1 MIYNKV
7 GDNMNKCFKIIFSIS
22 LLVISTSLLN
32 AQTKTIDVKKLSP
45 RTVISVVKRVEQ
57 EYYFVTNNQP
67 MEITVTG
74 PEWIRVYTR
83 LLWHSNMESSQTY
96 KILLKE
102 QDQEKLLSFTSEL
115 SSSARGADKQSFSKW
130 RSFYLEVPQGK
141 TDYKFTL
148 LEAKSDTVAIRFSF
162 EKPTDY
168 KKIAPATKFREFE
181 FVDKERA
188 TNYYEITAK
197 TPVKVKIQ
205 GPATLRATC
214 RLNYDYTL
222 EGKQSYTVAASVSG
236 KEWQAKTFRTGK
248 SETGLYKNANDLIP
262 STAGNMYL
270 DVPPGTYVIDF
281 TLKGGLGKSAAV
293 TFASKPK
300 DVYE

>member
-1 MIYNKV
+1 
-7 GDNMNKCFKIIFSIS
+7 MNKHFQTIIKSIS
-22 LLVISTSLLN
+22 LLIIGTSLLN
-32 AQTKTIDVKKLSP
+32 AQTKTVEVKKLSP
-45 RTVISVVKRVEQ
+45 RTIISVVKRIEQ
-57 EYYFVTNNQP
+57 EYYFVTRNHP
-67 MEITVTG
+67 MEMTVTG

-83 LLWHSNMESSQTY
+83 LLWHPNMASSQTY

-115 SSSARGADKQSFSKW
+115 SSSARGSDKQSFSKW
-130 RSFYLEVPQGK
+130 RSFYLEVPQGR

-148 LEAKSDTVAIRFSF
+148 LEAKSDTVALRFSF

-168 KKIAPATKFREFE
+168 KRIAPETKFRELQ
-181 FVDKERA
+181 FVDKERL
-188 TNYYEITAK
+188 TNYYEISAK
-197 TPVKVKIQ
+197 TPVKVKVQ

-222 EGKQSYTVAASVSG
+222 EGRQSYTVAASVAG
-236 KEWQAKTFRTGK
+236 KEWQSKTFRTNK
-248 SETGLYKNANDLIP
+248 SETGLYKNAADLIP
-262 STAGNMYL
+262 SSANNMYL
-270 DVPPGTYVIDF
+270 EIPPGTYLVEF